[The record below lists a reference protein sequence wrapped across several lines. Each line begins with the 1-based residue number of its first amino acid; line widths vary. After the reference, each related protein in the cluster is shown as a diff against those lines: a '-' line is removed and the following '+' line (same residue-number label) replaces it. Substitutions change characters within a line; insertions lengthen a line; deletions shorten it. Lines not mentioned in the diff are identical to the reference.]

1 MTSTPTR
8 SDVNVVITM
17 KDLQDRH
24 IHIIHGTTVENK
36 GILIITETFKLKITN
51 TFFCNTNIHW
61 YTWKRTSLNQK
72 SIIGFKIIKQKQG
85 SNILDAR
92 IKRGPNFGSDH
103 YLVTAKLVYP
113 FRHLNQ
119 NNWKSH
125 EKSKT
130 QEIHQY
136 NLHLLQ
142 QESIRQL
149 YQNQLNEKLITRK
162 WRCQHRK
169 L

>member
-1 MTSTPTR
+1 MFWAFH
-8 SDVNVVITM
+8 VI
-17 KDLQDRH
+17 
-24 IHIIHGTTVENK
+24 
-36 GILIITETFKLKITN
+36 
-51 TFFCNTNIHW
+51 
-61 YTWKRTSLNQK
+61 
-72 SIIGFKIIKQKQG
+72 
-85 SNILDAR
+85 SNC
-92 IKRGPNFGSDH
+92 GSDH

-113 FRHLNQ
+113 FRHLNH

-125 EKSKT
+125 EKPKT

-149 YQNQLNEKLITRK
+149 YINRLNEKLTNLQK
-162 WRCQHRK
+162 MKMLTSKTSALLKQFMKQHLR